1 MLKAIQPINPTQEK
15 RPLFLVWGIR
25 YNKSCVL
32 KLFILLQDTLQ
43 IVHDNY
49 HHQTYY
55 YKSSLLFYSNIGSK
69 PECFVWIFIV
79 RS

>member
-1 MLKAIQPINPTQEK
+1 MLKALQPINPTQEK

-25 YNKSCVL
+25 YNKSWVL

-49 HHQTYY
+49 HHQT
-55 YKSSLLFYSNIGSK
+55 
-69 PECFVWIFIV
+69 
-79 RS
+79 